1 MPIVAHPDDYPGL
14 ASYGRVADKIKWK
27 HLDIRLLTLSLVP
40 LNAINVCLSWNILMG
55 FHKVKAVDIVGLRL
69 GTLKSAKQ
77 ISVLDKG

>member
-1 MPIVAHPDDYPGL
+1 M
-14 ASYGRVADKIKWK
+14 
-27 HLDIRLLTLSLVP
+27 
-40 LNAINVCLSWNILMG
+40 MG